1 MAEIVLDRVTRSCSP
16 VAAIAVH
23 DVETTIG
30 DGGLGTVAHGCC
42 MLGVHDPEARPNGHR
57 AARVDPRTSA
67 RVGQTVRLA
76 LDPSRLYFFAPE
88 TGVSLLGRA
97 A

>member
-1 MAEIVLDRVTRSCSP
+1 
-16 VAAIAVH
+16 
-23 DVETTIG
+23 
-30 DGGLGTVAHGCC
+30 

-76 LDPSRLYFFAPE
+76 LDPSRLYSFAPE